1 MRPQSLFP
9 VFGDIGALPGI
20 GPRLTG
26 LVSRVAG
33 PRIVDLLWT
42 LPTGL
47 VDRRHSPKVAEA
59 VIGEIAT
66 ITVRIDAHEQPGAPK
81 RPYRVICSDE
91 TGFLTLV
98 YFHAKQDWLEKT
110 YPVGE
115 TRVVSGRI
123 DEFGGGRQMTHPDF
137 AAPVAVA
144 DSIRTVHPVYPLTQ
158 GLTRTV
164 MKRAVGGALDRA
176 AALPEWADENL
187 LAQRRWPAW
196 REALLL
202 AHGPES
208 AADLLPDAPARA
220 RLAYDELLATQLALL
235 LVRQRQRRLQGRVL
249 AGDGRMRAKI
259 AGALP
264 YSLTGSQQA
273 ALAEITRDMAAPA
286 RMARMLQ
293 GDVGSGKTVVA
304 LLAMAAAVETGGQ
317 AALMAPTEILAQQH
331 HETLRRLG
339 APAGL
344 RIELLTGR
352 RKGAGRKALTADI
365 EAGEVDIVVGT
376 HALFSEDVNFRD
388 LVLIVIDEQHRFGVQ
403 QRMALAGKGSGVDTL
418 TTTAT
423 PIPRTLMLAAYGD
436 IDTSKLIE
444 KPAGRQPVDT
454 RAMPVDRLEEVA
466 AGIRRTIGS
475 GAQAFWV
482 CPLVDESDVLDVTAA
497 TARHAWLEERFGG
510 AQRSRVAL
518 VHGRMKPTEK
528 DAVMRRFLANETA
541 VLVATTVVEVG
552 VDVPNASVMVVE
564 HAERFGLAQLHQL
577 RGRIGRGV
585 RKSSCV
591 LLYEPPLGETAR
603 ARIDVL
609 RKTDDG
615 FVIAEEDLRLRGG
628 GEALGTRQSGMPAFR
643 LARFPEHGDLLEIAR
658 TDARVALERDPELNG
673 PRSGALRTLL
683 YLFERE
689 EGVRMLRSG

>member
-9 VFGDIGALPGI
+9 IFGDIGSLPGI
-20 GPRLTG
+20 GPRLKEPM
-26 LVSRVAG
+26 VRVAG
-33 PRIVDLLWT
+33 PRIVDLLWA

-47 VDRRHSPKVAEA
+47 VDRRHAPKIAEA

-66 ITVRIDAHEQPGAPK
+66 ITVRIDAHEAPGAPK

-91 TGFLTLV
+91 TGFMALV
-98 YFHAKQDWLEKT
+98 FFHAKQNWLEKT

-115 TRVVSGRI
+115 MRVVSGRV

-137 AAPVAVA
+137 VATVA
-144 DSIRTVHPVYPLTQ
+144 QADTIRTVHPVYPLTQ

-164 MKRAVGGALDRA
+164 MKRAVDGALDRA
-176 AALPEWADENL
+176 ATLPEWADANL
-187 LAQRRWPAW
+187 LAQRQWPAW
-196 REALLL
+196 REALQQ
-202 AHGPES
+202 AHRPENGP
-208 AADLLPDAPARA
+208 DLLPDAPARA

-235 LVRQRQRRLQGRVL
+235 LVRQRQRRVQGRAQ
-249 AGDGRMRAKI
+249 AGDGRLRAKI
-259 AGALP
+259 AAALP
-264 YSLTGSQQA
+264 YSLTGSQKT

-286 RMARMLQ
+286 RMVRMLQ

-304 LLAMAAAVETGGQ
+304 LLAMAAAVEAGGQ

-331 HETLRRLG
+331 FETFRQLG
-339 APAGL
+339 EAAGL
-344 RIELLTGR
+344 RVRLLTGR
-352 RKGAGRKALTADI
+352 RKGAGRKALTGDI
-365 EAGEVDIVVGT
+365 EAGAIDIVVGT
-376 HALFSEDVNFRD
+376 HALFSEDVNFRN
-388 LVLIVIDEQHRFGVQ
+388 LTLIAIDEQHRFGVQ
-403 QRMALAGKGSGVDTL
+403 QRMALAGKGSGVDML

-436 IDTSKLIE
+436 IDTSKLTE

-454 RAMPVDRLEEVA
+454 RAMPLDRLDRVA
-466 AGIRRTIGS
+466 AGIRRTIDS

-482 CPLVDESDVLDVTAA
+482 CPLVDDSDVLDITAA

-510 AQRSRVAL
+510 RVAL
-518 VHGRMKPTEK
+518 IHGRMKTADK
-528 DAVMRRFLANETA
+528 DAAMRRFLANETA

-615 FVIAEEDLRLRGG
+615 FAIAEEDLRLRGG

-658 TDARVALERDPELNG
+658 SDARAALERDPELNG
-673 PRSGALRTLL
+673 PRSEALRALL

-689 EGVRMLRSG
+689 EGVRMLRTG

>member
-9 VFGDIGALPGI
+9 IFGDIGALPGI
-20 GPRLTG
+20 GPRLKG
-26 LVSRVAG
+26 LVARVAG

-98 YFHAKQDWLEKT
+98 FFHAKQDWLERT

-115 TRVVSGRI
+115 TRVVSGRV

-137 AAPVAVA
+137 AVPAAQA

-164 MKRAVGGALDRA
+164 MKRAVDGALDRA
-176 AALPEWADENL
+176 AALPEWADAAL
-187 LAQRRWPAW
+187 IAQRQWPGW
-196 REALLL
+196 REALRR
-202 AHGPES
+202 AHRPES
-208 AADLLPDAPARA
+208 GPDLLPDSAARS

-235 LVRQRQRRLQGRVL
+235 LVRQRQRRIQGRAR
-249 AGDGRMRAKI
+249 AGDGRLRAKI

-264 YSLTGSQQA
+264 YSLTGSQNT

-304 LLAMAAAVETGGQ
+304 LMAMAAAVEAGGQ
-317 AALMAPTEILAQQH
+317 ATLMAPTEILAQQH
-331 HETLRRLG
+331 CETLRGLG

-344 RIELLTGR
+344 SVELLTGR
-352 RKGAGRKALTADI
+352 LKGAGRKALTADI
-365 EAGEVDIVVGT
+365 EAGTVDIVVGT

-388 LVLIVIDEQHRFGVQ
+388 LGLIVIDEQHRFGVQ
-403 QRMALAGKGSGVDTL
+403 QRMALAGKGSGVDIL

-436 IDTSKLIE
+436 IDTSKLTE

-454 RAMPVDRLEEVA
+454 RAMPLDRLEPVA
-466 AGIRRTIGS
+466 AGIRRTIDA

-497 TARHAWLEERFGG
+497 TARYAWLQERFGG
-510 AQRSRVAL
+510 TVAL
-518 VHGRMKPTEK
+518 VHGRMKPAEK
-528 DAVMRRFLANETA
+528 DAAMQRFPGQRDGRAGRHDGGRGRCRRPERQRHGDRTCRA
-541 VLVATTVVEVG
+541 VRPRPAPPAARPDRARRAQIVLRAALRAAAG
-552 VDVPNASVMVVE
+552 RDGAGADRRAAQDRRRLRDRRGRPAAARRRRGAG
-564 HAERFGLAQLHQL
+564 HAAERHAGLSA
-577 RGRIGRGV
+577 
-585 RKSSCV
+585 
-591 LLYEPPLGETAR
+591 
-603 ARIDVL
+603 
-609 RKTDDG
+609 
-615 FVIAEEDLRLRGG
+615 
-628 GEALGTRQSGMPAFR
+628 
-643 LARFPEHGDLLEIAR
+643 
-658 TDARVALERDPELNG
+658 
-673 PRSGALRTLL
+673 GAVSPNMATC
-683 YLFERE
+683 
-689 EGVRMLRSG
+689 LRSPAPTRASPWSATRN

>member
-9 VFGDIGALPGI
+9 IFGDIGALPGI
-20 GPRLTG
+20 GPRLKG
-26 LVSRVAG
+26 LVTRVAG

-47 VDRRHSPKVAEA
+47 VDRRHAPKIADA
-59 VIGEIAT
+59 GFGEIAT
-66 ITVRIDAHEQPGAPK
+66 ITLRIDAHEKPGAPK

-91 TGFLTLV
+91 TGYLTLV
-98 YFHAKQDWLEKT
+98 FFHAKQDWLEKT

-115 TRVVSGRI
+115 TRVVSGRV

-137 AAPVAVA
+137 VATVA
-144 DSIRTVHPVYPLTQ
+144 EADRIRTVHPVYPLTQ

-164 MKRAVGGALDRA
+164 MKRAVDGALDRA
-176 AALPEWADENL
+176 AALPEWADPNL
-187 LAQRRWPAW
+187 MAQRQWPSW
-196 REALLL
+196 REALQQ
-202 AHGPES
+202 AHRPES
-208 AADLLPDAPARA
+208 GTDLLPDAPARS

-235 LVRQRQRRLQGRVL
+235 LVRQRQRRIQGRAQ
-249 AGDGRMRAKI
+249 AGDGRLRAKI

-264 YSLTGSQQA
+264 YSLTGSQKT
-273 ALAEITRDMAAPA
+273 ALDEITRDMAAPA

-293 GDVGSGKTVVA
+293 GDVGSGKTVVS
-304 LLAMAAAVETGGQ
+304 LLAMAAAVEAGGQ

-331 HETLRRLG
+331 LETLRTLG

-352 RKGAGRKALTADI
+352 CKGAGRKALTADI
-365 EAGEVDIVVGT
+365 EAGNVNIVVGT
-376 HALFSEDVNFRD
+376 HALFSEDVNFSD
-388 LVLIVIDEQHRFGVQ
+388 LALIVIDEQHRFGVQ
-403 QRMALAGKGSGVDTL
+403 QRMALAGKGRGVDTL
-418 TTTAT
+418 TMTAT

-436 IDTSKLIE
+436 IDTSKLTE

-454 RAMPVDRLEEVA
+454 RAMPIDRLEQVA
-466 AGIRRTIGS
+466 AGIRRTVDG

-497 TARHAWLEERFGG
+497 TARHAWLQEQFGG
-510 AQRSRVAL
+510 SVEL
-518 VHGRMKPTEK
+518 VHGRMKPAEK
-528 DAVMRRFLANETA
+528 DAAMQRFIDNETA

-577 RGRIGRGV
+577 RGRIGRGA

-609 RKTDDG
+609 RRTNDG

-658 TDARVALERDPELNG
+658 TDARLALDRDPELKG
-673 PRSGALRTLL
+673 SRSEALRTLL

>member
-1 MRPQSLFP
+1 MRPQSLFAI
-9 VFGDIGALPGI
+9 FGDIGALPGI
-20 GPRLTG
+20 GPRLKG
-26 LVSRVAG
+26 PVARVAG

-59 VIGEIAT
+59 AIGGIAT
-66 ITVRIDAHEQPGAPK
+66 IAVRIDAHEPPGAPR

-91 TGFLTLV
+91 TGFLSLV
-98 YFHAKQDWLEKT
+98 FFHARQDWLEKT

-115 TRVVSGRI
+115 TRAVSGRV

-137 AAPVAVA
+137 TVPVAEA

-164 MKRAVGGALDRA
+164 MKRAVDGALDRA
-176 AALPEWADENL
+176 AALPEWADATL
-187 LAQRRWPAW
+187 LAQRQWPGW
-196 REALLL
+196 REALQR
-202 AHGPES
+202 AHRPES
-208 AADLLPDAPARA
+208 AADLLPDSAARS

-235 LVRQRQRRLQGRVL
+235 LVRRRQRRIQGRAR
-249 AGDGRMRAKI
+249 AGDGGLRAKI

-264 YSLTGSQQA
+264 YSLTGSQKT
-273 ALAEITRDMAAPA
+273 ALAEIERDMAAPA

-304 LLAMAAAVETGGQ
+304 LLAMAAAVEAGGQ
-317 AALMAPTEILAQQH
+317 AALMAPTEILARQH
-331 HETLRRLG
+331 LETLRRLA

-352 RKGAGRKALTADI
+352 RKGAGRKALTADV
-365 EAGEVDIVVGT
+365 GSGSVDIVVGT
-376 HALFSEDVNFRD
+376 HALFSEDVTFRD
-388 LVLIVIDEQHRFGVQ
+388 LALIVIDEQHRFGVQ
-403 QRMALAGKGSGVDTL
+403 QRLALAGKGSGADTL
-418 TTTAT
+418 TMTAT

-436 IDTSKLIE
+436 IDTSKLTG
-444 KPAGRQPVDT
+444 KPAGRRPVDT
-454 RAMPVDRLEEVA
+454 RAMPLDRLERVA
-466 AGIRRTIGS
+466 AGIRRTIDS

-497 TARHAWLEERFGG
+497 TARHAWLQERFGPS
-510 AQRSRVAL
+510 RSHRVEL
-518 VHGRMKPTEK
+518 IHGRMKPAEK
-528 DAVMRRFLANETA
+528 DAAMQRFIDNEAA

-552 VDVPNASVMVVE
+552 VDVPNAGVMVVE

-577 RGRIGRGV
+577 RGRIGRGA
-585 RKSSCV
+585 RKSSCI

-615 FVIAEEDLRLRGG
+615 FAIAEEDLRLRGG

-643 LARFPEHGDLLEIAR
+643 LARFPEHGGLLEIAR
-658 TDARVALERDPELNG
+658 TDARAALERDPDLTG
-673 PRSGALRTLL
+673 PRSEALRTLL

>member
-9 VFGDIGALPGI
+9 IFGDIGALPGI
-20 GPRLTG
+20 GPRLKG
-26 LVSRVAG
+26 LVARVAG

-47 VDRRHSPKVAEA
+47 VDRRHAPKIANA
-59 VIGEIAT
+59 GFGEIAT
-66 ITVRIDAHEQPGAPK
+66 ITLRIDAHEKPGAPK

-91 TGFLTLV
+91 TGYLTLV
-98 YFHAKQDWLEKT
+98 FFHAKQDWLEKT

-115 TRVVSGRI
+115 TRVVSGRV

-137 AAPVAVA
+137 VATVA
-144 DSIRTVHPVYPLTQ
+144 EADRIRTVHPVYPLTQ

-164 MKRAVGGALDRA
+164 MKRAVDGALDRA
-176 AALPEWADENL
+176 AALPEWADPNL
-187 LAQRRWPAW
+187 MAQRQWPGW
-196 REALLL
+196 REALQQ
-202 AHGPES
+202 AHRPES
-208 AADLLPDAPARA
+208 GTDLLPDAPARS

-235 LVRQRQRRLQGRVL
+235 LVRQRQRRIQGRAQ
-249 AGDGRMRAKI
+249 AGDGRLRAKI

-264 YSLTGSQQA
+264 YSLTGSQKT
-273 ALAEITRDMAAPA
+273 ALDEITRDMAAPA

-293 GDVGSGKTVVA
+293 GDVGSGKTVVS
-304 LLAMAAAVETGGQ
+304 LLAMAAAVEAGGQ

-331 HETLRRLG
+331 LETLRTLG

-352 RKGAGRKALTADI
+352 CKGAGRKALTADI
-365 EAGEVDIVVGT
+365 EAGNVNIVVGT
-376 HALFSEDVNFRD
+376 HALFSEDVNFSD
-388 LVLIVIDEQHRFGVQ
+388 LALIVIDEQHRFGVQ
-403 QRMALAGKGSGVDTL
+403 QRMALAGKGRGVDTL
-418 TTTAT
+418 TMTAT

-436 IDTSKLIE
+436 IDTSKLTE
-444 KPAGRQPVDT
+444 KPAGRQPVET
-454 RAMPVDRLEEVA
+454 RAMPIDRLEQVA
-466 AGIRRTIGS
+466 AGIRRTVDG

-497 TARHAWLEERFGG
+497 TARHAWLQEQFGG
-510 AQRSRVAL
+510 SVEL
-518 VHGRMKPTEK
+518 VHGRMKPAEK
-528 DAVMRRFLANETA
+528 DAAMQRFIDNETA

-577 RGRIGRGV
+577 RGRIGRGG

-591 LLYEPPLGETAR
+591 LLYEPPLAETAR

-609 RKTDDG
+609 RRTDDG

-658 TDARVALERDPELNG
+658 TDARLALDRDPELKG
-673 PRSGALRTLL
+673 SRSEALRTLL